1 MSKEDIK
8 QDLLRHVRHCAMRHG
23 VKQDDVMEV
32 MKEIVCD
39 YAYGM
44 EI

>member
-23 VKQDDVMEV
+23 VKQDEVMEV
-32 MKEIVCD
+32 IKEIVYD
-39 YAYGM
+39 YVH
-44 EI
+44 E